1 MYHESDHTV
10 DAAKKELNA
19 GLLELLERCSYLYNE
34 AFYANTKLAILR
46 ELSKASSDYE
56 NEVICAGCFF
66 SFTQLAL
73 TESCFMNCA
82 RLFDAKSD
90 VSIGNLIEDVKSH
103 SAEID
108 ALAISLFNDRPTF
121 DRLNPIV
128 HPLAKDEERFYPKEV
143 ESQRSDEKL
152 FGNHYRMVTVCITTH
167 DLSNLWKKRLNSL
180 RKLTDM
186 LRDQRNKVFAHSDM
200 EALKYDELVR
210 RLPLTYGEIQKLID
224 FALDLTIELFAKI
237 TGIEKDRLPK
247 NYNDIQGLLKYA
259 EVGMEAVEQ
268 HLGNL

>member
-10 DAAKKELNA
+10 DAAKKEINA

-90 VSIGNLIEDVKSH
+90 VSIGNLIEAS
-103 SAEID
+103 
-108 ALAISLFNDRPTF
+108 SL
-121 DRLNPIV
+121 I
-128 HPLAKDEERFYPKEV
+128 
-143 ESQRSDEKL
+143 
-152 FGNHYRMVTVCITTH
+152 
-167 DLSNLWKKRLNSL
+167 
-180 RKLTDM
+180 
-186 LRDQRNKVFAHSDM
+186 
-200 EALKYDELVR
+200 
-210 RLPLTYGEIQKLID
+210 
-224 FALDLTIELFAKI
+224 
-237 TGIEKDRLPK
+237 
-247 NYNDIQGLLKYA
+247 LLKST
-259 EVGMEAVEQ
+259 
-268 HLGNL
+268 HLQSPYLMIDQTLTGLIQSFIHWQRTRSVSTPKKLSHNAQMKSCSEIITEWLLCV

>member
-1 MYHESDHTV
+1 MNHESDHTV
-10 DAAKKELNA
+10 DAAKIELNA
-19 GLLELLERCSYLYNE
+19 GLLELFKRCSYLYNE
-34 AFYANTKLAILR
+34 AFYANTELAILR

-66 SFTQLAL
+66 SFTQLTL

-82 RLFDAKSD
+82 RIFDAKSD
-90 VSIGNLIEDVKSH
+90 VSIRNLIEDVSSH

-108 ALAISLFNDRPTF
+108 ALAISIFSGRPNF

-128 HPLAKDEERFYPKEV
+128 HPLAEDEERFYPKEV
-143 ESQRSDEKL
+143 KSQRSYEKL
-152 FGNHYRMVTVCITTH
+152 FGNHYEMVTVCITTN
-167 DLSNLWKKRLNSL
+167 DLSNLWRKRLNGL
-180 RKLTDM
+180 NKPTAM

-200 EALKYDELVR
+200 EALNYDELVR

-224 FALDLTIELFAKI
+224 FALDVTIELLAKI

-247 NYNDIQGLLKYA
+247 NCNDILGLLKYV
-259 EVGMEAVEQ
+259 EVGMKAVKQ

>member
-1 MYHESDHTV
+1 
-10 DAAKKELNA
+10 
-19 GLLELLERCSYLYNE
+19 
-34 AFYANTKLAILR
+34 
-46 ELSKASSDYE
+46 
-56 NEVICAGCFF
+56 
-66 SFTQLAL
+66 
-73 TESCFMNCA
+73 MNCA

-90 VSIGNLIEDVKSH
+90 ISIRNLIEEVSSH

-108 ALAISLFNDRPTF
+108 ALAISIFSDRPNF

-128 HPLAKDEERFYPKEV
+128 HPLAEDEERFYPKEV
-143 ESQRSDEKL
+143 ESQRSYEKL
-152 FGNHYRMVTVCITTH
+152 FGDHYEMVTVCITTH
-167 DLSNLWKKRLNSL
+167 DLSNLWKKRLNGLS
-180 RKLTDM
+180 KLTDM
-186 LRDQRNKVFAHSDM
+186 LRDQRNKVFAHSDI
-200 EALKYDELVR
+200 EALNYDELVR
-210 RLPLTYGEIQKLID
+210 RLPLTFSEIQKLID